1 MPISF
6 FSGLVLFSIARGEH
20 DREDASSKFFP
31 PVCVCLLRRAN
42 FSQEINKHL
51 VLLKQNFTD
60 TRNIIICLIHS
71 KKKEV

>member
-1 MPISF
+1 MPIIFF

-20 DREDASSKFFP
+20 EHASSKIFP
-31 PVCVCLLRRAN
+31 SGVRMSAALAN

>member
-1 MPISF
+1 MSISF
-6 FSGLVLFSIARGEH
+6 FFRVSPFF
-20 DREDASSKFFP
+20 DRERGTRSGGRVLEIFPSGVSMSASQ
-31 PVCVCLLRRAN
+31 AN